1 MKVSHTI
8 IALVML
14 LALGGAYYY
23 LAQQPAETASSSTNE
38 PPKKKVFAFEAG
50 QVDEFTI
57 EATNQ
62 PATTVRRVAAAAGA
76 QPAGENAVQWE
87 IVAPAEIAADS
98 AEIRSFVEEIPKL
111 EGAPIEGGPPLE
123 PSEYGL
129 DNPQK
134 TFRFKL
140 KDGRTVA
147 LAIGKENI
155 TGSSKYA
162 KLDSAPDLFLLETA
176 NARVL
181 EKKLFDLRDKRAIP
195 LNLDN
200 AQQIEVDFDYKGQ
213 AGSQSGQ
220 PGRFVLT
227 KQSNG
232 NWELTS
238 PAVRTDYGSSNYFVT
253 ALRGAVMSSVEEE
266 MPRALTRYGLD
277 RPSIRLTIKTTDGA
291 SGNLWLGNKAGE
303 DAAYYAQNS
312 VWPQVFRINQS
323 TYDQLKQDLNNYRN
337 RTLFD
342 FEASN
347 ARRVEILSS
356 DGEMRLD
363 KRGEEWF
370 RTGTPEKKVETA
382 KVESF
387 LNSVHALRVQQF
399 VNDRP
404 GQLAQYG
411 LNSPWL
417 RVKVTFGEDNKEE
430 TVVFARKDNR
440 FYAAR
445 QGEASVHEMSPEE
458 PTNLEPKVKDLAS

>member
-1 MKVSHTI
+1 
-8 IALVML
+8 
-14 LALGGAYYY
+14 
-23 LAQQPAETASSSTNE
+23 
-38 PPKKKVFAFEAG
+38 
-50 QVDEFTI
+50 
-57 EATNQ
+57 
-62 PATTVRRVAAAAGA
+62 
-76 QPAGENAVQWE
+76 
-87 IVAPAEIAADS
+87 
-98 AEIRSFVEEIPKL
+98 
-111 EGAPIEGGPPLE
+111 
-123 PSEYGL
+123 
-129 DNPQK
+129 
-134 TFRFKL
+134 
-140 KDGRTVA
+140 
-147 LAIGKENI
+147 
-155 TGSSKYA
+155 
-162 KLDSAPDLFLLETA
+162 
-176 NARVL
+176 
-181 EKKLFDLRDKRAIP
+181 LFDLRDKRAIP
-195 LNLDN
+195 FNLEN

-213 AGSQSGQ
+213 AGSQ
-220 PGRFVLT
+220 PGRFVLV
-227 KQSNG
+227 KQLNG

-253 ALRGAVMSSVEEE
+253 TLRGAVMSSIAEEA
-266 MPRALTRYGLD
+266 PRSLTRYGLD
-277 RPSIRLTIKTTDGA
+277 RPSIRLTVKTADGKSA
-291 SGNLWLGNKAGE
+291 NLWLGNKAGE
-303 DAAYYAQNS
+303 EAAYYAQNS
-312 VWPQVFRINQS
+312 VWSQVFTINQ
-323 TYDQLKQDLNNYRN
+323 TIYDQLKQDLNNYRN

-342 FEASN
+342 FEAST

-370 RTGTPEKKVETA
+370 RTGTPERKAETA

-445 QGEASVHEMSPEE
+445 QGENSVYEMSPEE